1 MIYTTRRYIT
11 KKEGKIEEEII
22 GREFN
27 GYIELL
33 SGNCIP
39 TLTSCIRS
47 ALVMEY
53 LKEVEPKSKKL
64 ANGRLSY
71 VAMDIILSQ
80 NKIYSGKHYSIPC
93 LRRVSKS
100 F

>member
-1 MIYTTRRYIT
+1 MIRKLYSNPYILHT
-11 KKEGKIEEEII
+11 QCLS
-22 GREFN
+22 N
-27 GYIELL
+27 GVLER
-33 SGNCIP
+33 SG
-39 TLTSCIRS
+39 TQ
-47 ALVMEY
+47 EQ
-53 LKEVEPKSKKL
+53 KL